1 MPLKGWKNY
10 WYGKYNIIDYIY
22 NLNIDKNEFVI
33 NTRFDLFSNSNVF
46 DSKEILF
53 FIKNNYEKSF
63 IKNHF
68 LKDIENTLGIDNIY
82 IGNVYTMYTLIN
94 KFYTELDQILIENKN
109 IINQEKLVIIVNSQL
124 FACNTDTNKSCCF
137 INLS

>member
-68 LKDIENTLGIDNIY
+68 LKDIDNTLGIDNIY
-82 IGNVYTMYTLIN
+82 IGNVNTMYTLIN
-94 KFYTELDQILIENKN
+94 KFYTELDQILVENKN

-124 FACNTDTNKSCCF
+124 FACNANTQSSCCF
-137 INLS
+137 INFS